1 MSDLLNTFTASM
13 LAFVLSTLVEAALS
27 LDPTLLVK
35 AADYMAS
42 LPVVYPSRTE

>member
-1 MSDLLNTFTASM
+1 M

-27 LDPTLLVK
+27 LDLTLLVK